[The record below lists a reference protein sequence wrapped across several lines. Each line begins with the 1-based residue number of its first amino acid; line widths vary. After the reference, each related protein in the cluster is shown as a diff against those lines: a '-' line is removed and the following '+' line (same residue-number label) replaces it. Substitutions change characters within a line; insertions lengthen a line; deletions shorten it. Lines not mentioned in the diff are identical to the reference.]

1 MAHQPAYR
9 PFEPSTF
16 FSDGRSSRPSVD
28 GAVARGELNLGPFY
42 TGRKTDSNYIAIRAA
57 AMVGNPRLPSVAAFN
72 AVEEDYAAYLDVLPY
87 PLAQLAEPAR
97 RGQERFNIYCSPCHD
112 RVGTG
117 HGMIVRRGYLQPPSF
132 HTDRSRGLLP
142 RNKEV
147 ELRRAPVGYYFD
159 VVTNGFGAMPA
170 YRKQIPPADRW
181 AIITYIR
188 ALQLSQHASVDDV
201 RDAAEQAK
209 LLRWEDQG
217 R

>member
-1 MAHQPAYR
+1 
-9 PFEPSTF
+9 
-16 FSDGRSSRPSVD
+16 
-28 GAVARGELNLGPFY
+28 
-42 TGRKTDSNYIAIRAA
+42 
-57 AMVGNPRLPSVAAFN
+57 VAAFN
-72 AVEEDYAAYLDVLPY
+72 AVDEDYAAYLDVLPY
-87 PLAQLAEPAR
+87 PIEQLAEQAR

-132 HTDRSRGLLP
+132 HTDRSRGLLL

-147 ELRRAPVGYYFD
+147 ELRQAPVGYYFD

-170 YRKQIPPADRW
+170 YRKQIPAADRW

-201 RDAAEQAK
+201 RDKGEQAK